1 MKLIICLSSFR
12 GHTDSSSHTEM
23 ALNAFVFFLLR
34 PNSSAGLRG
43 VGPRRVQSSFCT
55 CLKMLRAMP
64 SWRYGHKFLLLRL
77 WIFSKREVSTYFVL
91 MDKMFYHSRMKI
103 GHICLALVLKAFLNG
118 FDFRV
123 WMWTLWSSNTSR
135 STRPP
140 RWGGARIVLTAAS
153 TPTWA
158 LRATSRWSWPRR
170 SRSSPNQRRRSLRR
184 KRYGGVDDRRVQTNR
199 FCSLHLS
206 EHAEPTDVALMTT

>member
-1 MKLIICLSSFR
+1 MKLFICLSSFW
-12 GHTDSSSHTEM
+12 GQTDSSSHAEM

-34 PNSSAGLRG
+34 PNSSAGLRDA
-43 VGPRRVQSSFCT
+43 GPRRVQSSFCT
-55 CLKMLRAMP
+55 CLKMLRAML
-64 SWRYGHKFLLLRL
+64 SWRYGHKYLILRL
-77 WIFSKREVSTYFVL
+77 WIFSKQEVSNFVL
-91 MDKMFYHSRMKI
+91 MDGKMFYHSRMII
-103 GHICLALVLKAFLNG
+103 GHICLAPVLKGFLNG

-135 STRPP
+135 STRRP
-140 RWGGARIVLTAAS
+140 RWGDARIVLTAAS

-184 KRYGGVDDRRVQTNR
+184 KR
-199 FCSLHLS
+199 
-206 EHAEPTDVALMTT
+206 